1 MYEDWFG
8 QRLAALRIK
17 KGVSAREMSLSIGQG
32 PAYINNIENHRRFPS
47 MTVFFYICDYLEITP
62 QEFFDDELTDPAEI
76 RRFILDFQQLDPEY
90 RTDILSLIRGLLV

>member
-1 MYEDWFG
+1 MYEEWFG
-8 QRLAALRIK
+8 QRLATLRMK

-32 PAYINNIENHRRFPS
+32 PAYINSIENHRRFPS

-62 QEFFDDELTDPAEI
+62 QEFFDDKIANPAEI

-90 RTDILSLIRGLLV
+90 QTDILSLIRGLLV